1 MIVPVLSDAVR
12 AALAARRPV
21 VALESTIIAHGL
33 PWPRNLETA
42 RQLEA
47 DVRAEGAEPA
57 TIAVLGGALRV
68 GLGDAELEQ
77 LARNGKSLA
86 KFGTRDLGAA
96 LALRRD
102 GATTVSA
109 TMAIAHRAGLRVFAT
124 GGIGGVHR
132 GAELSGDVSADL
144 TELARTPVAVVSAGA
159 KAILDLPRTLEMLET
174 LGVPV
179 IGYGADRFPAFWCRD
194 YGLGLELRAD
204 TPAEIAR
211 MLESHWALG
220 QAGVLVANP
229 IPEEAALD
237 RALIETAIATALDD
251 AARQNIGGKDVTPFL
266 LAQVEKATAG
276 RSVAANVALV
286 RNNVRLAA
294 RIAAELND
302 GR

>member
-1 MIVPVLSDAVR
+1 MIVPVLSDHVR

-33 PWPRNLETA
+33 PWPRNHETA
-42 RQLEA
+42 LVLEA
-47 DVRAEGAEPA
+47 DIRAEGAVPA

-68 GLGDAELEQ
+68 GLGADELEH
-77 LARNGKSLA
+77 LARNGPKLA
-86 KFGTRDLGAA
+86 KLGTRDLGAM
-96 LALRRD
+96 LALKRD

-132 GAELSGDVSADL
+132 GAESSGDVSADL
-144 TELARTPVAVVSAGA
+144 TELARTQVAVVSAGA

-179 IGYGADRFPAFWCRD
+179 VGHGTDRFPAFWCRD
-194 YGLGLELRAD
+194 YGLKLELRAD

-211 MLESHWALG
+211 ILQAHWALG

-229 IPEEAALD
+229 IPQEAALD
-237 RALIETAIATALDD
+237 RAMIDGAIAKAL
-251 AARQNIGGKDVTPFL
+251 AEAERQGIGGKDVTPFL
-266 LAQVEKATAG
+266 LAQVEKATSG

-294 RIAAELND
+294 RIAAALDDE
-302 GR
+302 